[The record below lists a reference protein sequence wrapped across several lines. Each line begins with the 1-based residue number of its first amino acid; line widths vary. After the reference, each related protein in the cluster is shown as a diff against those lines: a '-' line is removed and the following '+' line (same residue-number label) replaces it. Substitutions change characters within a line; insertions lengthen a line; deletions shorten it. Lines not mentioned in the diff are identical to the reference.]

1 MTALRVAIV
10 GTGPAGA
17 YVAGHLLRS
26 DVPVVI
32 EMIDRL
38 PTPWGLVR
46 AGVAPDHQDTKAIT
60 RSFEWLAATPGVRMH
75 LNTEVGRDVSHEE
88 LLALHHAV
96 VYTVGASGSRELG
109 IPGED
114 LPGSHAATEFVAWY
128 NGHPDFAGHRFD
140 LSSERAI
147 VIGNGNVALDIARVL
162 ARSVDDLAGTDIADH
177 ALEALRASRIREVV
191 VLGRRGPADAAF
203 TSTELRALAALEA
216 VEVQVDPP
224 VAVRA
229 AVEHPHDDY
238 GVQLKLALLSRL
250 TQERASGAARRIV
263 LRFLAAPARILG
275 TDRVEGLEITRTELT
290 PSGSSTTKSRERIEA
305 GLVLRAIGYA
315 AQAIDGVPFDA
326 TRRVIPNDRGRV
338 AAGVYTAG
346 WVKRGPSGVIGT
358 NKVCAAETVRALLE
372 DHAAG
377 RLPRP
382 DGGDLGAL
390 LAERHPDRLGL
401 NGWRAI
407 NTHELQAGKDQG
419 RPRVKLTR
427 RSELLAVARH
437 G

>member
-1 MTALRVAIV
+1 MSAGRPRVAIV
-10 GTGPAGA
+10 GAGPAGA
-17 YVAGHLLRS
+17 FAAAGLLS
-26 DVPVVI
+26 AHPEVEIDLF
-32 EMIDRL
+32 DRL
-38 PTPWGLVR
+38 PTPWGLLR
-46 AGVAPDHQDTKAIT
+46 AGVAPDHQEIKRLDETFDRQT
-60 RSFEWLAATPGVRMH
+60 LARGCRFLGNV
-75 LNTEVGRDVSHEE
+75 EVGVDVSHAE
-88 LLALHHAV
+88 LMRHYTAV
-96 VYTVGASGSRELG
+96 VYATGAQTDKSLG
-109 IPGED
+109 IEGED
-114 LPGSHAATEFVAWY
+114 LPGSWAATEFVAWY
-128 NGHPDFAGHRFD
+128 NGHPDYRDLEFD
-140 LSSERAI
+140 LSARRAV
-147 VIGNGNVALDIARVL
+147 VIGNGNVAADVTRILTRGDEELGR
-162 ARSVDDLAGTDIADH
+162 TDIADH

-229 AVEHPHDDY
+229 AVEQPHDDY

-250 TQERASGAARRIV
+250 TQERASGAGRRIV
-263 LRFLAAPARILG
+263 LRFRAAPARILG

-326 TRRVIPNDRGRV
+326 THRVIPNDRGRV

-377 RLPRP
+377 RLPSP

-390 LAERHPDRLGL
+390 LAERHPD
-401 NGWRAI
+401 
-407 NTHELQAGKDQG
+407 
-419 RPRVKLTR
+419 
-427 RSELLAVARH
+427 
-437 G
+437 